1 MAGTV
6 RRRTWVT
13 RKGEQKTAWM
23 ADYYDQSG
31 ERHRKSFATKKA
43 ADAWL
48 VDTSSE
54 IKSGVHVP
62 DSRSIT
68 VKQAAKL
75 WLERREL
82 RGVERGSLRVYEQ
95 HTRLYIGP
103 LIGARRLSQLPS
115 PVIEAFCDKLL
126 GQTSKNR
133 AQDVLATLKMILND
147 MQRRGFVGHNAALPV
162 RIEDN
167 ERDDRPVTVGVDL
180 PSKAEVQALLRCT
193 AELKPR
199 ARLVAAIFTGLRAS
213 ELRALT
219 WPDLDFSRRVL
230 AVRRRAD
237 WWGTVGKPKSKHGY
251 RDIPMTPLLVNTL
264 QEWQRVCPRFPDGAL
279 DLVFPG
285 PEGGVLSH
293 MGLQHAFD
301 GAQSAAAVIDAAGKP
316 KYGLHAL
323 RHFFASWGIEQGFS
337 PKRLQA
343 LLGHGSIQMT
353 FDVYGHLFPSEAD
366 DHARLAAAETALLA
380 PVREL
385 AVTHRAHTSV
395 K

>member
-1 MAGTV
+1 MAGSI
-6 RRRTWVT
+6 RKRTWVT
-13 RKGEQKTAWM
+13 RKGEQKTAWL
-23 ADYYDQSG
+23 ADYYDQNG

-43 ADAWL
+43 ADDWL
-48 VDTSSE
+48 TDTSSE

-62 DSRSIT
+62 DRDSIT
-68 VKQAAKL
+68 VKQACRL

-95 HTRLYIGP
+95 LIRLYIVP

-126 GQTSKNR
+126 RQTSKNR
-133 AQDVLATLKMILND
+133 AQDVLAALKMILND

-162 RIEDN
+162 KIEDN
-167 ERDDRPVTVGVDL
+167 KRDDRPVAAGVDL
-180 PSKAEVQALLRCT
+180 PAKAEVQALLRYT
-193 AELKPR
+193 TELKPR
-199 ARLVAAIFTGLRAS
+199 ARLVTAIFTGLRAS
-213 ELRALT
+213 ELRALI

-230 AVRRRAD
+230 AVCRRAD
-237 WWGTVGKPKSKHGY
+237 WWGTIGKPKSKHGY

-264 QEWQRVCPRFPDGAL
+264 REWQCVCPRFPEGKL
-279 DLVFPG
+279 DLVFPN

-301 GAQSAAAVIDAAGKP
+301 GAQSAAGVVDAAGKP

-366 DHARLAAAETALLA
+366 DHARLAAAEQELLA

-385 AVTHRAHTSV
+385 AGTRRAHTTP